1 MMKKQLLTIAMGTM
15 MAFTASAQDATVSI
29 RTDNATQKI
38 HKEIYGQFAEH
49 LGTCIYGG
57 LWVGPESP
65 IPNTQGYRNDVL
77 QALRDLQVP
86 VLRWPGGCFADEYHW
101 RDGIGPRSER
111 PKMQNNNWGGT
122 IEDNSFGTH
131 EFLNLCELLGCE
143 PYISGNVGS
152 GTVEEMAKWVEY
164 MTSDGDTPMAKLRR
178 QNGRDKAWKV
188 KYLGVGN
195 ESWGCGGNMRPEYY
209 SDLYRRYQT
218 YCRNYDGNQLYKI
231 ASGASDYDYNWTRVL
246 MDRVGNQMNGLSLHY
261 YTCSG
266 WDGSKGSAL
275 VYDDDEYYWTLGKCL
290 EIEDVIKKHCDIMDE
305 KDPQK
310 RIGLLVDEWGAWWDE
325 EPGTVRGHLYQQNT
339 MRDALVAA
347 ISLNVFHRH
356 CDRVR
361 MANIAQIVNV
371 LQSMILTDTKD
382 GGHMVLTPTYHVF
395 RMYTPFQE
403 ATYLP
408 LDLKCN
414 EMKVRHEMRKQ
425 MDVSKDDGFRRLPL
439 ISASAAKTKDGKT
452 VVSLSNVS
460 LDKAQEVALE
470 GISGKSLKGS
480 MLCTADIRAYN
491 DFENPARVAP
501 IEFANSKPGKDISVP
516 TANKKQPLKIDFGK
530 GKNGKMT
537 IQLPPKSIV
546 VFTVE

>member
-1 MMKKQLLTIAMGTM
+1 
-15 MAFTASAQDATVSI
+15 
-29 RTDNATQKI
+29 
-38 HKEIYGQFAEH
+38 
-49 LGTCIYGG
+49 
-57 LWVGPESP
+57 
-65 IPNTQGYRNDVL
+65 
-77 QALRDLQVP
+77 
-86 VLRWPGGCFADEYHW
+86 
-101 RDGIGPRSER
+101 
-111 PKMQNNNWGGT
+111 MQNNNWGGT

-164 MTSDGDTPMAKLRR
+164 MTSDGDTPIAKLRR

-310 RIGLLVDEWGAWWDE
+310 RIGLLVDEWGTWWDE

-425 MDVSKDDGFRRLPL
+425 MDVNKDDGFRRLPL